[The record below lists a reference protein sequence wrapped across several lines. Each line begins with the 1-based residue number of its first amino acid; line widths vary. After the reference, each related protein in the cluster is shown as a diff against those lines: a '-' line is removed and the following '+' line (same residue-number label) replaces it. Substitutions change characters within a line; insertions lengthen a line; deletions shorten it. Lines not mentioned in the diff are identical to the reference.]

1 MIDRF
6 SEAKSEA
13 LDNIYSL
20 FKKKK
25 NTNSCNAKRLRQ
37 RRRIDSEKQQYV

>member
-20 FKKKK
+20 LKKK